1 MTLDLSES
9 SKSEGPSHTY
19 FLWVCVCDSIT
30 FLYPAETENKIIA
43 LSHNLF
49 HLKVKFRM
57 LKNNSLSFTFCQH
70 HLYVFVQPRDT
81 TLTASLATT
90 VAIKL
95 LPFFPLAKR

>member
-19 FLWVCVCDSIT
+19 FLWVCVCVCDSIT

-81 TLTASLATT
+81 TLTASLQ
-90 VAIKL
+90 L
-95 LPFFPLAKR
+95 Q